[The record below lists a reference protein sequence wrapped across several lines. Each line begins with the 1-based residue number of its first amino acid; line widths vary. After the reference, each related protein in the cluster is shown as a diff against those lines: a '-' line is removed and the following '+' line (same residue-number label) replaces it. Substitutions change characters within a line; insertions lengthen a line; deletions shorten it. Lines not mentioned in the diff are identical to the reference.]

1 MNFHHSFST
10 YELGIDSSQQS
21 TYGCFQLTGE
31 VEVETLY
38 DVVYYPDSGQV
49 IQMVSRSLVPSH
61 VRNLRRLLLSTREIV
76 IDVVDAATPNFIY
89 RPTRTGSTAPGRAY
103 NQIYRHM
110 TAAGLITHA
119 TLSYE
124 ALPTE
129 KTIKRDIAQFTKRL
143 RKEYPVLPYV
153 AVPERGEQF
162 GGFHWH
168 CALPTFVEDSLIQKC
183 WIRGDAF
190 VTRMQD
196 YDALLVLIK
205 YLGKTFFQET
215 DERDFYHRYKKDK
228 KTKIRKM
235 RFEGLNQADV
245 EMFLQLH
252 TGSNSSTLTTKNQPN
267 DWVVAIHN
275 WKPEHLNQIL

>member
-21 TYGCFQLTGE
+21 AYGCFQLTGE
-31 VEVETLY
+31 AEEETLY
-38 DVVYYPDSGQV
+38 DLVHYLDSGQI

-89 RPTRTGSTAPGRAY
+89 RQTRTGSTAPGRAY

-119 TLSYE
+119 TLSYG
-124 ALPTE
+124 ASATE

-143 RKEYPVLPYV
+143 RKVYPVLPYV

-183 WIRGDAF
+183 WIRGNAH
-190 VTRMQD
+190 VTRMRD
-196 YDALLVLIK
+196 YDALQNLIV
-205 YLGKTFFQET
+205 YFGKTFFNEN

-228 KTKIRKM
+228 KTKIRKI
-235 RFEGLNQADV
+235 RKEGLKQADV
-245 EMFLQLH
+245 EMYLQQQ
-252 TGSNSSTLTTKNQPN
+252 TGCNVETLKTKNRPN

-275 WKPEHLNQIL
+275 WKPVHLNQIL